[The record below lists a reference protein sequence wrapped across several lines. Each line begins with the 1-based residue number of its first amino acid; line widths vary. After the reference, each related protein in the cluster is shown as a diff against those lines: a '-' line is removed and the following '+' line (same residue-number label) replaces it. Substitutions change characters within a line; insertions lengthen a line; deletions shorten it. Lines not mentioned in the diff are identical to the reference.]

1 VERTANGRERRT
13 APNAIA
19 QHSQYSQHA
28 QYSQY
33 LLCSSRGTTSSAGR
47 AASRSVRAHCYRLQ
61 HAVRIISATCR
72 AHFQCSM
79 RHTARA
85 MVMVGTRLHV
95 AVHAR
100 RLHPHLPHRSM
111 QHASLHHIASLRCSL
126 PRVLFLRRWH
136 AASLPCNAGY
146 EHVPACRCSDNRQ
159 CDLTDRPVSTSP
171 SLSTKPSTALVPYGI
186 APLSPGNSDDL
197 RSRHLARCVAR
208 RSDTLRSLCVR
219 RRLWLT
225 NHGNTAR
232 LLQVV
237 FYPNPTKL
245 QFSVCLPECPANFTM
260 VCTQPSTRRA
270 SPSSLTTARP

>member
-1 VERTANGRERRT
+1 VERTANGRERRM

-19 QHSQYSQHA
+19 QHAQYSQHT

-33 LLCSSRGTTSSAGR
+33 LLCSSRGTTSSAGP
-47 AASRSVRAHCYRLQ
+47 AASRSVRAHYYGLQ

-111 QHASLHHIASLRCSL
+111 QHASLRCCSSRSL

-136 AASLPCNAGY
+136 CCTAALQCRLRARAR
-146 EHVPACRCSDNRQ
+146 VPVLRQ
-159 CDLTDRPVSTSP
+159 QAVRSHRQTREYF
-171 SLSTKPSTALVPYGI
+171 ALAEY
-186 APLSPGNSDDL
+186 
-197 RSRHLARCVAR
+197 
-208 RSDTLRSLCVR
+208 
-219 RRLWLT
+219 
-225 NHGNTAR
+225 
-232 LLQVV
+232 
-237 FYPNPTKL
+237 
-245 QFSVCLPECPANFTM
+245 
-260 VCTQPSTRRA
+260 
-270 SPSSLTTARP
+270 